1 VTEYS
6 VREQR
11 GWYLYDWA
19 NSAFVTTG
27 VALFLGP
34 YLTALAKAAADA
46 NGLVHPLGIPVDA
59 RSYWSYLVS
68 LSVILQVLVLPIIG
82 AGADY
87 GHRKKQYLGVTAYV
101 GAAAATAMFWLRGS
115 SYLWGGAL
123 FIVANVSFGASVV
136 VYNSFLPEIAPPE
149 QRDAVSSRGWGIGYI
164 GGGVLLALNLLLFL
178 NAKRAGITEA
188 MAVRISLSSAGVWWA
203 VFTIPTLLTLRNRGP
218 AHMLP
223 RGKRAVGAVVGQL
236 RHTLADIRRY
246 PQSMMFLIAYLLYN
260 DAIQA
265 VLALASQFG
274 NDELKIPVSSLTM
287 AILMVQFVGFFGAI
301 GFEWVSAAVGG
312 KRAIMVTLV
321 LWTGTLIYLF
331 AWVYTTRDFFI
342 AAAAVA
348 IVMGGS
354 QALSRSLFA
363 QLIPKG
369 KEAEYF
375 SIYEVSDK
383 GTSWVSPLVFGLA
396 LQITH
401 SYRQAILSLIIFF
414 IAGLAVLTRVDVK
427 RGALDAQAAEAQRI

>member
-1 VTEYS
+1 VTAYS
-6 VREQR
+6 IREQR

-46 NGLVHPLGIPVDA
+46 KGLVHPLSITVDA

-68 LSVILQVLVLPIIG
+68 LSVILQVLVLPIVG
-82 AGADY
+82 AAADY
-87 GHRKKQYLGVTAYV
+87 GHRKKQYLAVTAYV
-101 GAAAATAMFWLRGS
+101 GAAAATAMFWLQGS
-115 SYLWGGAL
+115 AYLWGGAL
-123 FIVANVSFGASVV
+123 FIIANVSFGASVV

-164 GGGVLLALNLLLFL
+164 GGGVLLALNLLLYL
-178 NAKRAGITEA
+178 NAARVGISEA
-188 MAVRISLSSAGVWWA
+188 MAVRISLGSAGVWWG
-203 VFTIPTLLTLRNRGP
+203 VFTIPTLLTLRNR
-218 AHMLP
+218 ALALP
-223 RGKRAVGAVVGQL
+223 RSEPAVAAVLGQL
-236 RHTLADIRRY
+236 RHTVADIRRY
-246 PQSMMFLIAYLLYN
+246 PQTMTFLIAYLLYN

-274 NDELKIPVSSLTM
+274 NDELKIPVSSLTL

-301 GFEWVSAAVGG
+301 GFQWLAAVTGA
-312 KRAIMVTLV
+312 KRAIMVSLV
-321 LWTGTLIYLF
+321 LWTATLIYLF
-331 AWVYTTRDFFI
+331 AWVYSTQAFFI
-342 AAAAVA
+342 AAAIVA

-363 QLIPKG
+363 QLIPPG

-414 IAGLAVLTRVDVK
+414 IAGLAALTKVDVK
-427 RGALDAQAAEAQRI
+427 HGALEAAAVKTA

>member
-87 GHRKKQYLGVTAYV
+87 GHRKKHSLGFTAYV
-101 GAAAATAMFWLRGS
+101 AAAAATAMFWLRGS

-301 GFEWVSAAVGG
+301 GFEWVSAAVGA

>member
-1 VTEYS
+1 
-6 VREQR
+6 
-11 GWYLYDWA
+11 
-19 NSAFVTTG
+19 
-27 VALFLGP
+27 
-34 YLTALAKAAADA
+34 
-46 NGLVHPLGIPVDA
+46 
-59 RSYWSYLVS
+59 
-68 LSVILQVLVLPIIG
+68 
-82 AGADY
+82 
-87 GHRKKQYLGVTAYV
+87 
-101 GAAAATAMFWLRGS
+101 
-115 SYLWGGAL
+115 
-123 FIVANVSFGASVV
+123 VV

-178 NAKRAGITEA
+178 NAKRVGITEG
-188 MAVRISLSSAGVWWA
+188 MAVRLSLGSAGIWWA
-203 VFTIPTLLTLRNRGP
+203 AFTIPTLLTLRNRGP
-218 AHMLP
+218 AHAVP
-223 RGKRAVGAVVGQL
+223 GGKRAVGAVLGQL

-301 GFEWVSAAVGG
+301 GFEWVAAAVGA